1 MKAPGAA
8 SGKGGLLSTSCT
20 FQQLSGVG
28 LLLGSGPHLSHS
40 GSLDSVGHPGFGVGP
55 TSVSFQLCVTSAV

>member
-40 GSLDSVGHPGFGVGP
+40 GSLDSVGHPGFGV
-55 TSVSFQLCVTSAV
+55 